1 MKKKEMVQSLILKI
15 EDLLIEAENNN
26 IRFDVEEKIFFK
38 ISPYVKKNKLKKK
51 NESKFMRTP
60 FQEKLLG
67 KGLLI

>member
-51 NESKFMRTP
+51 NESKFMRSP

>member
-51 NESKFMRTP
+51 NESKFMRRP

>member
-38 ISPYVKKNKLKKK
+38 ISPYVKKIN
-51 NESKFMRTP
+51 
-60 FQEKLLG
+60 
-67 KGLLI
+67 